1 MPYAR
6 TWRIRP
12 DVRSRPVA
20 LLGHLQA
27 RAWVD
32 PAYRELRLGFLAAAV
47 NSGSAVHNFVQQES
61 ESAKS
66 LSGYYLDV
74 DAGLL

>member
-1 MPYAR
+1 VNTYSEAA
-6 TWRIRP
+6 TEAVGEILLE
-12 DVRSRPVA
+12 VA
-20 LLGHLQA
+20 A
-27 RAWVD
+27 RAKLFR
-32 PAYRELRLGFLAAAV
+32 AIRLGFLAAAV

-61 ESAKS
+61 ESAKN